1 MAVAAGHVVVV
12 AAVVLLVQP
21 TVRAQTYICPIM
33 YVPGKNNG
41 PLALMSSLDDNRRV
55 IGS

>member
-12 AAVVLLVQP
+12 AAVVLIVQP

-41 PLALMSSLDDNRRV
+41 PLALISSLDDNRRV